1 MNIKGISLT
10 IGMLT
15 VVLSTTAPINTAQAS
30 SLFDTITL
38 LEASKL
44 LGKEDKVSSK
54 KIKYSKR
61 KRRVSCDSYS
71 QQTLYKK
78 ASKYRDEIDDAARDY
93 NVSPS
98 LIMAVITVES
108 CFRSSVRSSQG
119 AAGLMQ
125 LMPGTAKRFGTK
137 NRYNPQ
143 QNIKAGTRYL
153 KFLLTR
159 FNGDVKLTAAAYNA
173 GEGSVDKYN
182 GIPPYKETQT
192 YVVKVLKTYR
202 KLSSTKNTYQRNE
215 IAVKAAINLKKTPNR
230 SKDLVFSDPEWQ
242 HINKLLAPEK
252 STTTLS
258 FKQFL

>member
-1 MNIKGISLT
+1 MNTKGISLSIGLLT
-10 IGMLT
+10 I
-15 VVLSTTAPINTAQAS
+15 VLIAAPIKSVQAS
-30 SLFDTITL
+30 TSLDHVTL
-38 LEASKL
+38 LEAAKL
-44 LGKEDKVSSK
+44 LGKEKKSLPKITKHSK
-54 KIKYSKR
+54 KR
-61 KRRVSCDSYS
+61 RRVTCDSYS

-78 ASKYRDEIDDAARDY
+78 AKKYRDEIDNAARDY

-108 CFRSSVRSSQG
+108 CFRASVRSSQG

-153 KFLLTR
+153 KFLLAR
-159 FNGDVKLTAAAYNA
+159 FNGDVRLTAAAYNA
-173 GEGSVDKYN
+173 GEGAVDRYN
-182 GIPPYKETQT
+182 GVPPYKETQA
-192 YVVKVLKTYR
+192 YVIKVLKTYR
-202 KLSSTKNTYQRNE
+202 KLSNVQPVQQRKKSVPLKTKPKHR
-215 IAVKAAINLKKTPNR
+215 KH
-230 SKDLVFSDPEWQ
+230 LVFSAPEWQ
-242 HINKLLAPEK
+242 HINKLLTPEK